1 MEAVIDALSWGN
13 IYIHRWI
20 SLCTTSAVL
29 EFGDT
34 DRLIEALKRVR
45 PPLPVTTTPS
55 PAREYWVGGQ
65 QATALIAEI
74 WTHADCVG
82 RDAII
87 AIRARQNLVFST
99 AIAHAV
105 EYDGGRVESA
115 LAYARSVGRYDMYQL
130 ARHVISNF
138 HRLGGPRALTLYED
152 SHYDLCAYPV
162 R

>member
-1 MEAVIDALSWGN
+1 METLIDALSWGN
-13 IYIHRWI
+13 IGLNRWI
-20 SLCTTSAVL
+20 PFCTTSAAL
-29 EFGDT
+29 DFGAT
-34 DRLIEALKRVR
+34 DRLIGALSRVSLLC
-45 PPLPVTTTPS
+45 PTETHVPF
-55 PAREYWVGGQ
+55 ARDYWLGGQ
-65 QATALIAEI
+65 QATALVAEI
-74 WTHADCVG
+74 WAHADCVR

-105 EYDGGRVESA
+105 EYDGGRAESA

-138 HRLGGPRALTLYED
+138 PRLGESRALTLYED
-152 SHYDLCAYPV
+152 SHYDLCDYPV